1 MDWIQKDRR
10 MERCTKEKK
19 SEYEMDVSQYTDTF
33 TCHLITSKD
42 VNLNDYND
50 RGKHNRM
57 EDFRSKTGMKLSAE
71 RLL

>member
-1 MDWIQKDRR
+1 MDGWKIWLQKDRR
-10 MERCTKEKK
+10 MEPCTKEKK

-50 RGKHNRM
+50 RGKHNR
-57 EDFRSKTGMKLSAE
+57 
-71 RLL
+71 RLE